1 MGLTVLF
8 THLKIILL
16 QYFQFSVF
24 SFSNNKF
31 NPNRPI
37 LSLISSL
44 GFYTYVMECSVCFI
58 GKPSIK
64 IVFHIFQCLVTQKK
78 LSMENYLQSTENL
91 NKNNTYFLQVVF
103 QIFFLENNLSL
114 TVSSLTFSL
123 FPLLFLSSHLHCN

>member
-78 LSMENYLQSTENL
+78 LSMENYFQSTENL
-91 NKNNTYFLQVVF
+91 NKNKTYFLQVVF
-103 QIFFLENNLSL
+103 QIFFLENNLSHGKLSHFFSLPFAFSLL
-114 TVSSLTFSL
+114 TSSL
-123 FPLLFLSSHLHCN
+123 